1 MIFLG
6 VNLIKKT
13 YKETLQVSRKYIAP
27 GMQNTYPTIENH
39 RCKQKEF
46 LENKT
51 IYHYHS

>member
-27 GMQNTYPTIENH
+27 GMQIPLRTTAV
-39 RCKQKEF
+39 
-46 LENKT
+46 NKKNF
-51 IYHYHS
+51 